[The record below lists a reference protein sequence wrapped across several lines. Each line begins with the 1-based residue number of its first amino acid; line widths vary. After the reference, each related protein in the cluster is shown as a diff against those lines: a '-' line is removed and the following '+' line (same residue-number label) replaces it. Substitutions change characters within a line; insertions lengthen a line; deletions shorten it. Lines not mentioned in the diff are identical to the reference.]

1 MYRGIILIVAKKS
14 NLLWNTYS
22 IRSTRKSKT
31 PNKTKQT
38 RKAEGKKKED
48 TVVSSTTHDLLWVDF
63 KSKVWEREWETKRR
77 KKIKRTTH
85 SSIVGWFVLFYY
97 YILIFFFFRS
107 RFFFKIFHFYNNN
120 NNHHNHNY
128 KQLI

>member
-1 MYRGIILIVAKKS
+1 MQKKS

-48 TVVSSTTHDLLWVDF
+48 TVVSSTTHDLFYELILNQ
-63 KSKVWEREWETKRR
+63 KWERESGKLKEE
-77 KKIKRTTH
+77 KKLKGQLILLLL
-85 SSIVGWFVLFYY
+85 VGLFYF
-97 YILIFFFFRS
+97 IIIS
-107 RFFFKIFHFYNNN
+107 
-120 NNHHNHNY
+120 
-128 KQLI
+128 

>member
-63 KSKVWEREWETKRR
+63 KSKVREREWETKRR

-97 YILIFFFFRS
+97 YILIFFFFS
-107 RFFFKIFHFYNNN
+107 FKILFQDFSFLQQQQQPPQP
-120 NNHHNHNY
+120 
-128 KQLI
+128 QL